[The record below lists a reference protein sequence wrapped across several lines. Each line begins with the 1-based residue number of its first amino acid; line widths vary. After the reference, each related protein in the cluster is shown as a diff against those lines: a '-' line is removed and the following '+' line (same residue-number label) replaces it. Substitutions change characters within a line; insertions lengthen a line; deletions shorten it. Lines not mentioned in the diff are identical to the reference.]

1 MKSPLRRKLKGT
13 NSRPFTV
20 YLPDELDL
28 WLRNHAHEHGRTLS
42 EQTARVLLAG
52 REVLTSQSIKVA

>member
-20 YLPDELDL
+20 YLPEELDL
-28 WLRNHAHEHGRTLS
+28 WVRNSAHEAGRTLS
-42 EQTARVLLAG
+42 EQTTRILRAG